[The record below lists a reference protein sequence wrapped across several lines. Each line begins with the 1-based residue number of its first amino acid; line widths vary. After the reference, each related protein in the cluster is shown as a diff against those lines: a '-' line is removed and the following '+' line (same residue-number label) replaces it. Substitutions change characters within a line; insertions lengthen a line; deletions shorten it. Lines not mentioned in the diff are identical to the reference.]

1 MVSPAN
7 EPRLSVASIVRRV
20 KNKRQNKKGNKIKMK
35 KLMIAAAIAMMAVA
49 SQAASFVW
57 EADGYEGTDWAGQY
71 IGTTAQ
77 VNAFLYIGEIT
88 FDTTKTCALDFSKA
102 GEMYLTSA
110 EQDGETY
117 MFGNSETKLSS
128 GNLKSDAAGQAY
140 TIILAEVTELGEI
153 PALSDGKHFA
163 ILTGTTAR
171 EVDPS
176 PDSTDSWAN
185 MVNRTI
191 LEQGNWKTWDSTG
204 PTPPPV
210 PEPTSAMLLLL
221 GVAGLALRRKAK

>member
-20 KNKRQNKKGNKIKMK
+20 QNKRQNKKGNKIKMK

-77 VNAFLYIGEIT
+77 VNAFLYIGEVT
-88 FDTTKTCALDFSKA
+88 LDKTKTCALDFSKA
-102 GEMYLTSA
+102 AEMYLTSD

-117 MFGNSETKLSS
+117 MFGNPETKLSS
-128 GNLKSDAAGQAY
+128 GNLKSDAAGQKY
-140 TIILAEVTELGEI
+140 TIILAEVDALGQI

-163 ILTGTTAR
+163 LITGETTH
-171 EVDPS
+171 EVNPMEESD
-176 PDSTDSWAN
+176 TWAGMIN
-185 MVNRTI
+185 KTI
-191 LEQGNWKTWDSTG
+191 LAQGDWKTWDSTS
-204 PTPPPV
+204 PTPPPI

>member
-1 MVSPAN
+1 
-7 EPRLSVASIVRRV
+7 
-20 KNKRQNKKGNKIKMK
+20 MK

-57 EADGYEGTDWAGQY
+57 SADGMFGSDWKDAY
-71 IGTTAQ
+71 IGETAQ
-77 VNAFLYIGEIT
+77 VNAFLYLGEIAL
-88 FDTTKTCALDFSKA
+88 DTTKTCALDFSNA
-102 GEMYLTSA
+102 GKQYLVSG

-117 MFGNSETKLSS
+117 MFGDAKNKLSS
-128 GNLKSDAAGQAY
+128 DNLKSDAAGQKY

-163 ILTGTTAR
+163 LLTGTTDHFVNPMD
-171 EVDPS
+171 ESD
-176 PDSTDSWAN
+176 TWAGMIN
-185 MVNRTI
+185 KTI
-191 LEQGNWKTWDSTG
+191 LAKGDWQTWDSTS
-204 PTPPPV
+204 PTPPPI